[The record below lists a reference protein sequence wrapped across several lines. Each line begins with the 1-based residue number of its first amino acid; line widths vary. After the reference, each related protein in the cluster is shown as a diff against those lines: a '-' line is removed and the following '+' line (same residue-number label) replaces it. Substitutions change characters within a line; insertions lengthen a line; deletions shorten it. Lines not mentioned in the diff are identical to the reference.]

1 MKKTEIARKIESLF
15 KIAGQG
21 EITDTRIYFGNKC
34 WDYDS
39 SGNKKVLTDIRGSEY
54 SQYAND
60 ATITCTYEGAVYSA
74 LNNDSYGMNPLRED
88 LNDML
93 DEYGYYFEMGEAW
106 NFALYEV

>member
-39 SGNKKVLTDIRGSEY
+39 SGNKTILTDIQGSEY
-54 SQYAND
+54 TQYAND

-74 LNNDSYGMNPLRED
+74 LNYDFKNPLREE
-88 LNDML
+88 LIEML

>member
-15 KIAGQG
+15 KVAGDG
-21 EITDTRIYFGNKC
+21 EICDTRIYFGNKC

-60 ATITCTYEGAVYSA
+60 ATITCTYEGAVHSA
-74 LNNDSYGMNPLRED
+74 LNYDFKNPLREN

-93 DEYGYYFEMGEAW
+93 DEYGYYFAMGEAW